1 MASSKDFQ
9 LQTDPADFTVL
20 TSAMFTVARE
30 MGKNME
36 RTARAPVYFSAHD
49 FVTTIVSRDYELV
62 ALAEYIPVLTG
73 ATPFAVRAVDQYF
86 QGDIHEGDVFLVND
100 PYTMDAG
107 NQMADWGLVYPVF
120 HNGKHVLWV
129 GNKAHQQDT
138 GGGVPGGYNPGA
150 LDVYA
155 EGLRIL
161 RCASLKAARS
171 ARTSSI
177 SS

>member
-1 MASSKDFQ
+1 MASSKTFE
-9 LQTDPADFTVL
+9 LRTEPANFTVL
-20 TSAMFTVARE
+20 TNAMFTIARE

-73 ATPFAVRAVDQYF
+73 ATPFIVRAVDHF
-86 QGDIHEGDVFLVND
+86 FSGDIHEGDVFLVND

-107 NQMADWGLVYPVF
+107 NQLADWGIVYPVF
-120 HNGKHVLWV
+120 YNGEHVLWV
-129 GNKAHQQDT
+129 ANKAHQQDT
-138 GGGVPGGYNPGA
+138 GGGVPGGYNPAA

-155 EGLRIL
+155 EG
-161 RCASLKAARS
+161 CAFLLCGCLKAGRS
-171 ARTSSI
+171 ERTSLT